1 MKDALE
7 MVDQA
12 AGDDKIILVASSN
25 GGWVSTYVAS
35 VRPEKIV
42 GLVLIGTLFLSHFE
56 IKAERLR
63 YKNSISSDKLLEVK

>member
-42 GLVLIGTLFLSHFE
+42 GLVLIGTLLIFSF
-56 IKAERLR
+56 
-63 YKNSISSDKLLEVK
+63 